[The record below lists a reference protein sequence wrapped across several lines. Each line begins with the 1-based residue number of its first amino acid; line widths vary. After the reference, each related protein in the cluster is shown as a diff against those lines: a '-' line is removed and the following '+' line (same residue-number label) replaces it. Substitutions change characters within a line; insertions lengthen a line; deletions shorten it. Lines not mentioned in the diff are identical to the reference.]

1 MSGGGGTQIQSTE
14 IQPWE
19 PAVPYLTDIMQQA
32 ENIYESPVGREY
44 FPGSTVVPFAPQT
57 QQMLDLTEARSFDLM
72 DPSSI
77 YQTATD
83 AYTQAATGGMG
94 TSYGGPNLGLGIG
107 STYMGREAPGL
118 GSAYDL
124 LSPQADYLSGV
135 RENIGRDIMGNLA
148 TQFGTMGRTGTSPGA
163 TDAATRAFTQAYA
176 PIAQSAAEAERE
188 RQLTAGGQALTRQ
201 YQAGQADIARQQ
213 QALEDQQRRLYG
225 ASQADIALGQEAREA
240 ALARRLSGAEGLP
253 GMQTDIDARIA
264 SGMGMLGG
272 VGTAYED
279 LARRNLQEQIDRYD
293 WSQQNALQRLNA
305 YQALINPMG
314 GFGQV
319 GQKFQ
324 PSADPLTSAATGAGL
339 GGMLFPAMGGTPWGA
354 IGGALLGGLL

>member
-176 PIAQSAAEAERE
+176 PIAKSAAEAER
-188 RQLTAGGQALTRQ
+188 
-201 YQAGQADIARQQ
+201 
-213 QALEDQQRRLYG
+213 
-225 ASQADIALGQEAREA
+225 
-240 ALARRLSGAEGLP
+240 
-253 GMQTDIDARIA
+253 
-264 SGMGMLGG
+264 
-272 VGTAYED
+272 
-279 LARRNLQEQIDRYD
+279 
-293 WSQQNALQRLNA
+293 
-305 YQALINPMG
+305 
-314 GFGQV
+314 
-319 GQKFQ
+319 
-324 PSADPLTSAATGAGL
+324 
-339 GGMLFPAMGGTPWGA
+339 
-354 IGGALLGGLL
+354 